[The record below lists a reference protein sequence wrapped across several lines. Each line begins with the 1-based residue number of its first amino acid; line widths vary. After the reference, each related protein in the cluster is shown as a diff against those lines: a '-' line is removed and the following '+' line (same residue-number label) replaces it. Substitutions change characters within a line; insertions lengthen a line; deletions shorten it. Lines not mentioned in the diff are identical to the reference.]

1 MNMETALVV
10 VDVNR
15 PSYTEGPELLNRTKT
30 VVILDH
36 HRQSSESI
44 ENPVLSY
51 IEPYASSAC
60 EMVAEI
66 LQYISEGVK
75 LRPIEAD
82 AMFAGLMIDT
92 NNFSSKTGA
101 RTFEA
106 AAFLK
111 KSGADINRVHLA
123 FRDSMEI
130 YRARAEAVRNAEI
143 ENFMAYAV
151 CPAEGLES
159 PTIVGAQVANQLLNI
174 TGIRASYVFTCI
186 KDTVYISARSVE
198 GSEGINVQ
206 LVMERIGGG
215 GHSTVAGAQLSN
227 VSPSQAMDLVKQTI
241 VTMQKEGAI

>member
-1 MNMETALVV
+1 
-10 VDVNR
+10 
-15 PSYTEGPELLNRTKT
+15 
-30 VVILDH
+30 
-36 HRQSSESI
+36 
-44 ENPVLSY
+44 
-51 IEPYASSAC
+51 
-60 EMVAEI
+60 MVAEI

-92 NNFSSKTGA
+92 NNFSVKTGA

-111 KSGADINRVHLA
+111 KSGADITRVHLA

-130 YRARAEAVRNAEI
+130 YRARAEAVRGAEI
-143 ENFMAYAV
+143 ENHMAYAV
-151 CPAEGLES
+151 CPSNGLES

-198 GSEGINVQ
+198 GSDGINVQ
-206 LVMERIGGG
+206 LVMERLGGG
-215 GHSTVAGAQLSN
+215 GHSTVAGAQVSN
-227 VSPSQAMDLVKQTI
+227 VSPAQAMDMVKQTI
-241 VTMQKEGAI
+241 VTMQKEGAIEL